1 MQIDWLGPFPKVDM
15 SPALFRILWLL
26 LFTSGLASGS
36 YSQQPCP
43 APSELPQPVSTLTIR
58 ADSQHKV
65 KDMYYLRGHVL
76 ITYKDMKLTADR
88 VDFNNATGEIVARG
102 HVVLDDSKGHLEAPE
117 AHYNVNTERGYF
129 LHAHGYVR
137 NLMKPNA
144 KVLVT
149 NTPYYVHAQE
159 IDRIGEDVYTVQKA
173 SLSACQKESTGW
185 SLYVGSAKLEVGNE
199 MSSHWA
205 IFRFL
210 SLPLFILPDASHSI
224 NGNLRHTGFLLPNI
238 GQDSQKGFILG
249 DGFYWAINP
258 SSDVLLGLEDYSYR
272 GLAEDARFRARP
284 SATSNLTADVFHIN
298 DHGSG
303 PLRQVRA
310 PGESVDITGDSDNLF
325 DGFRGVVDVDYI
337 NSLAFRTTW
346 SDTFN
351 AAVFSE
357 AHQTGFLSKNFDAYS
372 LNIYTDRYQDF
383 LSAAPINEQSI
394 LISQVPSF
402 SFSGSDK
409 QIGQSPFFFS
419 FESSATGVA
428 RSEPGFTTPPLS
440 ARVDFFPH
448 LTVRTKPLWGFR
460 LTPTFGIRETYYGT
474 SLAPGGAPVNRFLGQ
489 VTADLRPPSFEKV
502 FPHPFLGHRFK
513 HVIEPDIQYN
523 LIKSPSYG
531 NIQNI
536 LRFDETDVWTETN
549 ELDFSLNNAILMKK
563 VNSSNDADGAEGK
576 DASKASS
583 SARDLI
589 SWQLSE
595 RYFFDPTFGGVVTPG
610 STVAIEPTLSL
621 TGFAF
626 PEGHPY
632 SPLDSVLKFE
642 PFSNYDTEFETDLD
656 PNNGQVLNAGITSHV
671 HRGNLTLGVT
681 DFFTNHTEL
690 LPSPLVP
697 DVPISELPTFNLLT
711 TQATYGDIQSK
722 GLTGSVRV
730 DYNLAQ
736 GIAQDFVI
744 RLRYNFGCFAINV
757 EFQRFNLGFLRNES
771 FFRSSL
777 SLANIGTLG
786 NLNPAEPLP

>member
-1 MQIDWLGPFPKVDM
+1 MWTDPVDPFPSLEMIPDFLRV
-15 SPALFRILWLL
+15 LCLL
-26 LFTSGLASGS
+26 IFLTLGFACCADC
-36 YSQQPCP
+36 QQPCP
-43 APSELPQPVSTLTIR
+43 ASPELEEPVSTLTIH
-58 ADSQHKV
+58 ADSQRKI

-76 ITYKDMKLTADR
+76 MTYKDMRMSADR
-88 VDFNNATGEIVARG
+88 VDFNNATGDVVARG
-102 HVVLDDSKGHLEAPE
+102 HVVFDDPKGHLEAPE
-117 AHYNVNTERGYF
+117 AHYNVNTEKGYF
-129 LHAHGYVR
+129 LHAHGYIQ
-137 NLMKPNA
+137 NMMKSN
-144 KVLVT
+144 KRELVT
-149 NTPYYVHAQE
+149 NTPYYVRAQE
-159 IDRIGEDVYTVQKA
+159 IDRIGPDLYTVHRA
-173 SLSACQKESTGW
+173 SLSACQRESTGW

-210 SLPLFILPDASHSI
+210 RLPLFILPDASHSI
-224 NGNLRHTGFLLPNI
+224 NGNLRHTGFLLPHV
-238 GQDSQKGFILG
+238 GQDSQKGFVIG

-258 SSDVLLGLEDYSYR
+258 SSDLLLGLEDYSYR
-272 GLAEDARFRARP
+272 GVAEDARFRARP
-284 SATSNLTADVFHIN
+284 SATSNLTADIFHIN

-310 PGESVDITGDSDNLF
+310 PGESVDVTGDADNFL

-383 LSAAPINEQSI
+383 LSAAPNDLQSI
-394 LISQVPSF
+394 IISQVPSF

-409 QIGQSPFFFS
+409 QIGQSPFLFS
-419 FESSATGVA
+419 FDSSASGVA

-448 LTVRTKPLWGFR
+448 LTVRTKPLWGFH
-460 LTPTFGIRETYYGT
+460 LTPTLGIRETYYGT

-502 FPHPFLGHRFK
+502 FSHPFLGHRFK

-536 LRFDETDVWTETN
+536 LRFDQSDVWTETN
-549 ELDFSLNNAILMKK
+549 ELDFSVNNTILMKK
-563 VNSSNDADGAEGK
+563 ADRSKENEDGKHGSETSSN
-576 DASKASS
+576 
-583 SARDLI
+583 ARDLI

-610 STVAIEPTLSL
+610 STVAIEPTLAL

-632 SPLDSVLKFE
+632 SPLDSVLKFA
-642 PFSNYDTEFETDLD
+642 PFSNYDTELVTDFD
-656 PNNGQVLNAGITSHV
+656 PHGGQVLDAGVSSRI
-671 HRGNLTLGVT
+671 HRGDLSLGVT

-697 DVPISELPTFNLLT
+697 DVPISQLPTFNLLT
-711 TQATYGDIQSK
+711 TQATYGNIQSK

-736 GIAQDFVI
+736 GIAQDFAI